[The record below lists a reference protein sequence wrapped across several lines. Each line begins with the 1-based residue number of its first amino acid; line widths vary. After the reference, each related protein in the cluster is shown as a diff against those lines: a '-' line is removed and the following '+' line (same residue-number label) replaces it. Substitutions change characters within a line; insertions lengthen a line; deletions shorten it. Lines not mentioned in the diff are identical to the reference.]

1 MRRVAVLPLQTVGV
15 EAPQRARLQ
24 RAIERAARR
33 REREVVP
40 GHETLGATKQAC
52 RDAQPDVRCAR
63 EAGRALGVDE
73 VLLGGAAA
81 LGPTTMIKLRLLDV
95 AEGAVEGPLEQSAR
109 GRRRSARAA
118 AALTRQ
124 LLPRLRARSSATP
137 WYRRWWVWTI
147 AVAVVAGAVAIPV
160 TVAATR
166 DGPREVQLP

>member
-63 EAGRALGVDE
+63 EAGRALTRPPPDPGS
-73 VLLGGAAA
+73 GAWW
-81 LGPTTMIKLRLLDV
+81 
-95 AEGAVEGPLEQSAR
+95 
-109 GRRRSARAA
+109 
-118 AALTRQ
+118 
-124 LLPRLRARSSATP
+124 RAR
-137 WYRRWWVWTI
+137 R
-147 AVAVVAGAVAIPV
+147 G
-160 TVAATR
+160 
-166 DGPREVQLP
+166 